1 MTKIGIELSNK
12 NPKFVRKSDG
22 LHAKI
27 CKEIRKP
34 INKINNILPDSSV
47 HQYHKIVLVV
57 PDEYAF
63 ALMDMYGK
71 GLQHAIMQLIKTHVK
86 PLEQNE

>member
-1 MTKIGIELSNK
+1 MTKIGAGLSIE

-22 LHAKI
+22 LHADV
-27 CKEIRKP
+27 CKDIKKP
-34 INKINNILPDSSV
+34 INKVNNILPDSSV
-47 HQYHKIVLVV
+47 HHYHKIVLVV

-86 PLEQNE
+86 PLEKDE